1 MAAHVETVLRTDDEE
16 KKMAG
21 LVDDSLVSITGIAV
35 SLGRLKIS
43 ALEKAKTIE
52 EAENKVKGRYETITK
67 GLGIDFSSVADVGET
82 VVTEAALATVKLI
95 LQQGIRP
102 SEVKTFIVATET
114 PTGSSENMGIQV
126 KKAVNIVLDKL
137 RRQGLADLDEFN
149 PSLRFHLQSAC
160 TSQGSAI
167 AGFAVN
173 GLEGGK
179 AIVVSADN
187 ALYRLHTPADAT
199 GGFGSVAICLEKTE
213 PQTKGIRLSRKIG
226 SADADVPDFIKVI
239 FGDTLKESGLE
250 LVAKYPVVFGDY
262 SNEAYT
268 KLRYKSLKDFAKES
282 GLNINDV
289 DVTKR
294 VVWLPHIPYPAI
306 VEKEVAYLVR
316 HLSRHD
322 DVLREKIKNEMN
334 NAREAFLGG
343 YTHIED
349 ELDFLVDVGALYYG
363 VIGVPK
369 ELKARLAEREGDVKN
384 GELVD
389 ERLNANKDYLIGE
402 MLATIERI
410 ARRDNPTNDLLD
422 AINETVKNLEA
433 LRGSEKLSLENF
445 EDAFKPLYEVKKD
458 EKTGK
463 PIVVGVIPKFEKADK
478 DYNAV
483 LRDTPTFK
491 EIKKRL
497 GIDAI
502 IELSKVIGNIYTGS
516 EGLGMVSYFIHSD
529 DPESKYIIMSY
540 YGSGGESYTIFGIPK
555 EISEM
560 IALLNANVEAELK
573 SQRKINAEEYVSIR
587 NNSTLILNDDAPL
600 THDTMFRHI
609 NANKARLLEHMEPYI
624 ISHQRTRAVED
635 TATRTRSAL
644 KSTT

>member
-1 MAAHVETVLRTDDEE
+1 MSIQAEAYLRGENEE

-21 LVDDSLVSITGIAV
+21 LVEDSLVSITGMAV

-52 EAENKVKGRYETITK
+52 NTEKGIENRRKTITE
-67 GLGIDFSSVADVGET
+67 GLGINWSSVADIGES

-102 SEVKTFIVATET
+102 SEVKTFVVATES

-137 RRQGLADLDEFN
+137 RRNGLADLDEFN
-149 PSLRFHLQSAC
+149 PALRFHLQSAC

-199 GGFGSVAICLEKTE
+199 GGFGSVAILLEKTK
-213 PQTKGIRLSRKIG
+213 PQTRGIRLSRKIG

-239 FGDTLKESGLE
+239 FGDMLKESGLE

-282 GLNINDV
+282 GLNINSV
-289 DVTKR
+289 DITKR

-306 VEKEVAYLVR
+306 VEKEAAYLVR

-322 DVLREKIKNEMN
+322 DALREKIKNEMN

-349 ELDFLVDVGALYYG
+349 ELDFLVDIGALYYG

-384 GELVD
+384 GRLVD

-402 MLATIERI
+402 MLAAIERI
-410 ARRDNPTNDLLD
+410 TRQDNPKNDLLD

-433 LRGSEKLSLENF
+433 LRGREKLSLENF

-463 PIVVGVIPKFEKADK
+463 LIPVGVIPKFEKADK
-478 DYNAV
+478 DFNTV

-502 IELSKVIGNIYTGS
+502 VELSKEIGNIYTGS
-516 EGLGMVSYFIHSD
+516 EGLGMVSYFIHFD
-529 DPESKYIIMSY
+529 DPESKYVIMSY

-555 EISEM
+555 GISEM
-560 IALLNANVEAELK
+560 IALLNENVDAELK
-573 SQRKINAEEYVSIR
+573 SQREILKEGYVSIR
-587 NNSTLILNDDAPL
+587 NNSTLILNPDAPL

-609 NANKARLLEHMEPYI
+609 NANKAKLLEHMGPYI
-624 ISHQRTRAVED
+624 TGRQKTRELED
-635 TATRTRSAL
+635 TTTRTRSVL
-644 KSTT
+644 KSTS

>member
-1 MAAHVETVLRTDDEE
+1 MSIQAEAYLRGENEE

-21 LVDDSLVSITGIAV
+21 LVEDSLVSITGMAV

-52 EAENKVKGRYETITK
+52 NTEKGIENRRKTITE
-67 GLGIDFSSVADVGET
+67 GLGINWSSVADIGES

-95 LQQGIRP
+95 LQQGIKP
-102 SEVKTFIVATET
+102 SEVKTFVVATES

-137 RRQGLADLDEFN
+137 RRNGLADLDEFN
-149 PSLRFHLQSAC
+149 PALRFHLQSAC

-199 GGFGSVAICLEKTE
+199 GGFGSVAILLEKTK

-239 FGDTLKESGLE
+239 FGDMLKESGLE

-282 GLNINDV
+282 GLNINSV
-289 DVTKR
+289 DITKR

-306 VEKEVAYLVR
+306 VEKEAAYLVR

-322 DVLREKIKNEMN
+322 DALREKIKNEMN

-349 ELDFLVDVGALYYG
+349 ELDFLVDIGALYYG

-384 GELVD
+384 GRLVD
-389 ERLNANKDYLIGE
+389 ERLN
-402 MLATIERI
+402 ERI
-410 ARRDNPTNDLLD
+410 TRQDNPKNDLLD

-433 LRGSEKLSLENF
+433 LRGREKLSLENF

-463 PIVVGVIPKFEKADK
+463 PIAVGVIPKFEKADK
-478 DYNAV
+478 DYNTV
-483 LRDTPTFK
+483 LRNTPTFK

-497 GIDAI
+497 SIDAI
-502 IELSKVIGNIYTGS
+502 IELSKEIGNIYTGS
-516 EGLGMVSYFIHSD
+516 EGLGMASYFIHAD
-529 DPESKYIIMSY
+529 DPESRYVIMSY

-560 IALLNANVEAELK
+560 IALLNANVDAELK
-573 SQRKINAEEYVSIR
+573 SQEEIKEKKYISIR
-587 NNSTLILNDDAPL
+587 NNSTLILNSDAPL

-609 NANKARLLEHMEPYI
+609 NANKPKLLEHMGPYI
-624 ISHQRTRAVED
+624 TGRQKTRELED
-635 TATRTRSAL
+635 TTTRTRSVL
-644 KSTT
+644 KSTS